1 MKNKQLLSPEE
12 IWIFNYNT
20 KSSEQKLFKLF
31 NKHKIKY
38 PKIGFYENW
47 GSGKILN
54 PKRKELIFINIKL
67 NKYDNFMKDIQKI
80 GDIRNFS
87 SGIKVKTVNI
97 KEYNKIFGI
106 LGFDPNIFESQ
117 KCKLFFNDSIN
128 TYFMVEEN
136 LGYFVLPQSYSRYFL
151 ELINYLSNSNNLF
164 SKSEIELE
172 QYLNFLRKSNS

>member
-31 NKHKIKY
+31 SKHKIKY

-67 NKYDNFMKDIQKI
+67 NKYDNFMKILPCDKCSRDALEYINMISDFEWSKI
-80 GDIRNFS
+80 LKTRDSF
-87 SGIKVKTVNI
+87 IKWTWVFHDYVNNKLDKVSPKLDTFKKDFIDKKTPYV
-97 KEYNKIFGI
+97 
-106 LGFDPNIFESQ
+106 PSWRT
-117 KCKLFFNDSIN
+117 FFNRLAFFILFILFCLF
-128 TYFMVEEN
+128 YA
-136 LGYFVLPQSYSRYFL
+136 RY
-151 ELINYLSNSNNLF
+151 
-164 SKSEIELE
+164 
-172 QYLNFLRKSNS
+172 LRTAR